1 MNLPNYIKLVLA
13 NSPQA
18 FEDGRQLFLEYANAI
33 DFEAGF
39 QNFAAELK
47 VLQKQ
52 YAPPDGALLLA
63 YHNEMA
69 IGCVA
74 VRRMTLEVAELKR
87 FFVQPAFRQYR
98 IGAQL
103 LEQAINQA
111 KHLQFQ
117 AIRLEVIPRLT
128 KAKELYRSFG
138 FLEIAPYQMVTL
150 EGTAYMEKKLSD
162 SV

>member
-1 MNLPNYIKLVLA
+1 MNLLSPLKLVVA
-13 NSPQA
+13 NSSQE
-18 FEDGRQLFLEYANAI
+18 FDDGRLLFQEYANAI

-47 VLQKQ
+47 VLPER

-63 YHNEMA
+63 YYNEIA
-69 IGCVA
+69 VGCVA
-74 VRRMTLEVAELKR
+74 VLKMAPEVAELKR
-87 FFVQPAFRQYR
+87 FYVQPAFRQFK
-98 IGAQL
+98 IGAKL

-111 KHLQFQ
+111 KYLQFQ
-117 AIRLEVIPRLT
+117 AIRLEVIPSLT

-138 FLEIAPYQMVTL
+138 FLEIAPYQTVAL

-162 SV
+162 DI